1 MGQAVSDEHG
11 VGQSL
16 TACSLSHLTVY
27 HYFVDIIT
35 WNKDT
40 RRGTFSVVLADDAGQ
55 KAESKVNP

>member
-1 MGQAVSDEHG
+1 MGESNRAL
-11 VGQSL
+11 SL
-16 TACSLSHLTVY
+16 TAVY

-40 RRGTFSVVLADDAGQ
+40 RRGTFSVVLADESGN